1 MANKSKRARLA
12 PEHDL
17 SKSFAYWAFGIF
29 VLKVIVSININ
40 GGAWY
45 AADGVNYVKGAEALL
60 NDGIFADQ
68 EVLTYWP
75 AGYPIV
81 MYALSIFGINWLLST
96 VGIFQSALYSF
107 AVFYFVTQLLET
119 RLRKFA
125 KISFFLILLNPT
137 LSLSSLSIGYESLAA
152 SGSLIIIG
160 IIAKDLSHK
169 AQDNFITSLIL
180 VAVISGILTFIQPRL
195 IVAGVLTLVIWIFA
209 RKPRKTA
216 PYFLIIS
223 MAIILLFPSS
233 LIFRNEKASGIS
245 AISTNLGVTMNIG
258 AGDLATGGYDS
269 KERGVECEI
278 NSPDP
283 EVADSK
289 RVLCVLD
296 WYLDNPAKTAKL
308 FYNKSIYF
316 WSPWSGPV
324 LSGTM
329 RLNPWLKINPVT
341 NIIQNPEGAKL
352 IYGAFGKFM
361 AYLWIFSGLILLI
374 YGFLLL
380 WRAGGIERL
389 IGIFALVVIFS
400 SWAITLI
407 SIGDHRFRLPI
418 MGMSLFLQSV
428 GIKTLLAGRKSQIAD
443 QPSLR

>member
-1 MANKSKRARLA
+1 
-12 PEHDL
+12 
-17 SKSFAYWAFGIF
+17 
-29 VLKVIVSININ
+29 V
-40 GGAWY
+40 
-45 AADGVNYVKGAEALL
+45 
-60 NDGIFADQ
+60 
-68 EVLTYWP
+68 
-75 AGYPIV
+75 
-81 MYALSIFGINWLLST
+81 
-96 VGIFQSALYSF
+96 
-107 AVFYFVTQLLET
+107 
-119 RLRKFA
+119 

-160 IIAKDLSHK
+160 IIVKDLSHK
-169 AQDNFITSLIL
+169 AQDNFIKSLIL
-180 VAVISGILTFIQPRL
+180 VAVISGILAFIQPRL
-195 IVAGVLTLVIWIFA
+195 IVAGVLTLVIWILA

-223 MAIILLFPSS
+223 ITILLLFPSS

-352 IYGAFGKFM
+352 VYGAFGKFM
-361 AYLWIFSGLILLI
+361 AYLWIFSGLTLLI

-389 IGIFALVVIFS
+389 IGTFALVIIFS

>member
-1 MANKSKRARLA
+1 MANKSKRTRVA
-12 PEHDL
+12 PEHNL
-17 SKSFAYWAFGIF
+17 SKSFAWWAFGIF
-29 VLKVIVSININ
+29 VLKVITSININ

-45 AADGVNYVKGAEALL
+45 AADGVSYVKGVEAIL
-60 NDGIFADQ
+60 NNGIFADQ

-75 AGYPIV
+75 AGYPIL

-107 AVFYFVTQLLET
+107 AVFYFATQLLET

-152 SGSLIIIG
+152 SGSLIITG
-160 IIAKDLSHK
+160 IIVKDLSQK
-169 AQDNFITSLIL
+169 AENKFLKYLIL
-180 VAVISGILTFIQPRL
+180 VALISGILAFIQPRL
-195 IVAGVLTLVIWIFA
+195 IVAGMLTLIVWIFA
-209 RKPRKTA
+209 RKPKKIA

-223 MAIILLFPSS
+223 IAILCMFPSS
-233 LIFRNEKASGIS
+233 LILRNEKASGVR

-283 EVADSK
+283 AAADSK
-289 RVLCVLD
+289 RVLCVLG
-296 WYLDNPAKTAKL
+296 WYLDNPTKTAKL

-352 IYGAFGKFM
+352 IYGAFGKFI
-361 AYLWIFSGLILLI
+361 AYLWIFSGLVLVI

-389 IGIFALVVIFS
+389 IGTFALLVIFS

-428 GIKTLLAGRKSQIAD
+428 GIKTLLAGRKSQIVD
-443 QPSLR
+443 KPSLR